1 MGLSRRKFTKEFK
14 IAALR
19 QIDGGGSIAAVA
31 RSCEIDPSVLHRWRR
46 GFQQGPEHAFP
57 GLGNKRA
64 DENRVAELE
73 RKVGQQAL
81 EIDFLKRCLQRI
93 EEQRMLQVLTWKA
106 AIYQQMGQ
114 EMQSKRLAME
124 RMCVLAGVSY
134 VAKERLVRS
143 VHKLLPEF
151 TIEQRN

>member
-31 RSCEIDPSVLHRWRR
+31 RSCEIDPSLLHRWRR

-57 GLGNKRA
+57 GLGKKRA

-73 RKVGQQAL
+73 RKIGQQAL
-81 EIDFLKRCLQRI
+81 EIDFLKANYINACDSGWLSGRGG
-93 EEQRMLQVLTWKA
+93 QVGS
-106 AIYQQMGQ
+106 IRDRVCR
-114 EMQSKRLAME
+114 SKTSA
-124 RMCVLAGVSY
+124 
-134 VAKERLVRS
+134 
-143 VHKLLPEF
+143 
-151 TIEQRN
+151 T